1 MKTMHS
7 AVPTTVFSFRAKSF
21 VPCFLLLLFLAGAA
35 HAQDN
40 QIPPLQTSE
49 LGRENLS
56 RAAATATEIKAVL
69 LKDTGLLVEL
79 KRWVARQ
86 ATSHGQILSDSD
98 LTDDAIFDRLQT
110 DVQFRSVAT
119 QLLQKYGYLVPK
131 LNPESEAAKEHEL
144 LIQERI
150 KWLAQA
156 QEQERAAAN
165 QKRMAKLEKTLSC
178 QSQSDEQCDASQGA
192 REEQTPAPAEIQR
205 QQENLPFDS
214 APGDI
219 NPPNAPRSDG
229 GQLLR
234 AQYGPGDEEFGGSLS
249 QLPLGASSESASSF
263 SLTSAGLTDS
273 MALQSSVMP
282 GRQSDGLSSVASLG
296 GGQNRNEVD
305 ALATYGVGSDGFDMT
320 AMSESSRLDR
330 SEPNSATSPSSVP
343 SSLNSLSLMERKR
356 SLAPKPW
363 RSAPELVRAVSP
375 YKDVPSIYDMYIQA
389 VPRPVVPR
397 RFGSEVFQNGIRDS
411 RVIPMDLPA
420 GPDYVVGPGDGLSI
434 DLWGGVTRRFYRTV
448 DREGRVSLPEVGPLL
463 VSGKS
468 LADVQESLQQLLRTE
483 FRQISVDVS
492 LGRIRTIRIYEVGD
506 VASPGAY
513 DVSSLS
519 TPLNALFM
527 AGGPTQK
534 GSMRIVKH
542 YRGNQL
548 IEDVDLYDLLL
559 HGVKNNLQRL
569 ENGDS
574 VLVPP
579 IGRQVTVEGMVRRP
593 AVYELKDEKNLANV
607 LELAGGLLPTAT
619 LRHIEVQ
626 RLVTHERQTMLS
638 FDLPEVDNDS
648 EVTRKLEAFEIQD
661 GDRIRVF
668 PIAPYNQDAVYLEGH
683 VIRPGRYSYRAN
695 MKVTDVIAS
704 YKDLL
709 PEPANQY
716 AEIIR
721 LNAPDFHPTVESFD
735 LAGAL
740 ANPEQAP
747 TLHAM
752 DTVRIFSRF
761 DFENPPTVSVLGD
774 VRGPGTYR
782 TTGQIHLSDA
792 VHLAGG
798 LAPDAKTQD
807 AQVFRYLPDGKSKI
821 FSVSLS
827 LALEGDP
834 SANILLQP
842 RDRLLIHRNP
852 VAIEPPSVYVK
863 GDVGKPGRY
872 PLTTNM
878 TVADLIHVGGGLK
891 PSANTQTADLTHYEW
906 GDKQVLTGEHKPIA
920 ISAALSGDPNANL
933 PLSNGDVLTV
943 SQLPGWNDI
952 GASISVRGEVRKP
965 GTYGIR
971 PGERLSSV
979 LQRAGG
985 FQPDAYVN
993 GAILERV
1000 QVREL
1005 EAKEQTQMI
1014 LRIKDLESNLEQLP
1028 EGDPRQ
1034 KQAKEMA
1041 LRQYQSTLTEL
1052 SSNSPV
1058 GRVTMR
1064 ISPDIKHWTN
1074 TSSDLEVRAGD
1085 TLIIPKRPSFVMVS
1099 GQVFNPTAVS
1109 YRPGKSAKW
1118 YLAQSGGPTAVAD
1131 KKSIFVIRADGSVI
1145 GGKESLWSGHSLSAV
1160 LQPGDTVVVPEKAIG
1175 GGIQWQTVF
1184 LAAQVTSSVVSTL
1197 FIALHY

>member
-1 MKTMHS
+1 
-7 AVPTTVFSFRAKSF
+7 
-21 VPCFLLLLFLAGAA
+21 
-35 HAQDN
+35 
-40 QIPPLQTSE
+40 
-49 LGRENLS
+49 
-56 RAAATATEIKAVL
+56 
-69 LKDTGLLVEL
+69 
-79 KRWVARQ
+79 
-86 ATSHGQILSDSD
+86 
-98 LTDDAIFDRLQT
+98 
-110 DVQFRSVAT
+110 
-119 QLLQKYGYLVPK
+119 
-131 LNPESEAAKEHEL
+131 
-144 LIQERI
+144 
-150 KWLAQA
+150 
-156 QEQERAAAN
+156 
-165 QKRMAKLEKTLSC
+165 
-178 QSQSDEQCDASQGA
+178 
-192 REEQTPAPAEIQR
+192 
-205 QQENLPFDS
+205 
-214 APGDI
+214 
-219 NPPNAPRSDG
+219 
-229 GQLLR
+229 
-234 AQYGPGDEEFGGSLS
+234 
-249 QLPLGASSESASSF
+249 
-263 SLTSAGLTDS
+263 
-273 MALQSSVMP
+273 
-282 GRQSDGLSSVASLG
+282 
-296 GGQNRNEVD
+296 
-305 ALATYGVGSDGFDMT
+305 
-320 AMSESSRLDR
+320 
-330 SEPNSATSPSSVP
+330 
-343 SSLNSLSLMERKR
+343 
-356 SLAPKPW
+356 
-363 RSAPELVRAVSP
+363 
-375 YKDVPSIYDMYIQA
+375 
-389 VPRPVVPR
+389 
-397 RFGSEVFQNGIRDS
+397 
-411 RVIPMDLPA
+411 
-420 GPDYVVGPGDGLSI
+420 
-434 DLWGGVTRRFYRTV
+434 
-448 DREGRVSLPEVGPLL
+448 
-463 VSGKS
+463 
-468 LADVQESLQQLLRTE
+468 
-483 FRQISVDVS
+483 
-492 LGRIRTIRIYEVGD
+492 
-506 VASPGAY
+506 
-513 DVSSLS
+513 
-519 TPLNALFM
+519 
-527 AGGPTQK
+527 
-534 GSMRIVKH
+534 
-542 YRGNQL
+542 
-548 IEDVDLYDLLL
+548 
-559 HGVKNNLQRL
+559 
-569 ENGDS
+569 
-574 VLVPP
+574 
-579 IGRQVTVEGMVRRP
+579 
-593 AVYELKDEKNLANV
+593 
-607 LELAGGLLPTAT
+607 
-619 LRHIEVQ
+619 
-626 RLVTHERQTMLS
+626 
-638 FDLPEVDNDS
+638 
-648 EVTRKLEAFEIQD
+648 
-661 GDRIRVF
+661 
-668 PIAPYNQDAVYLEGH
+668 
-683 VIRPGRYSYRAN
+683 
-695 MKVTDVIAS
+695 
-704 YKDLL
+704 LL

-735 LAGAL
+735 LAAAL

-852 VAIEPPSVYVK
+852 DAIEPSSVYVK

-933 PLSNGDVLTV
+933 PLSNGDVLTI

-985 FQPDAYVN
+985 FQSDAYVN

-1000 QVREL
+1000 QVRDL

-1014 LRIKDLESNLEQLP
+1014 LRIKDLENDIQLLP
-1028 EGDPRQ
+1028 EGDPHQ

-1041 LRQYQSTLTEL
+1041 LRQYQTTLTQL
-1052 SSNSPV
+1052 SANSPV

-1064 ISPDIKHWTN
+1064 ITPDIKTWKN
-1074 TSSDLEVRAGD
+1074 TSADLEVRAGD
-1085 TLIIPKRPSFVMVS
+1085 TLVIPKQPSFVMVT

-1118 YLAQSGGPTAVAD
+1118 YLTQSGGPTAVAD

-1184 LAAQVTSSVVSTL
+1184 LAAQVASAVVSTV

>member
-1 MKTMHS
+1 
-7 AVPTTVFSFRAKSF
+7 
-21 VPCFLLLLFLAGAA
+21 
-35 HAQDN
+35 
-40 QIPPLQTSE
+40 
-49 LGRENLS
+49 
-56 RAAATATEIKAVL
+56 
-69 LKDTGLLVEL
+69 
-79 KRWVARQ
+79 
-86 ATSHGQILSDSD
+86 
-98 LTDDAIFDRLQT
+98 
-110 DVQFRSVAT
+110 
-119 QLLQKYGYLVPK
+119 
-131 LNPESEAAKEHEL
+131 
-144 LIQERI
+144 
-150 KWLAQA
+150 
-156 QEQERAAAN
+156 
-165 QKRMAKLEKTLSC
+165 
-178 QSQSDEQCDASQGA
+178 
-192 REEQTPAPAEIQR
+192 
-205 QQENLPFDS
+205 
-214 APGDI
+214 
-219 NPPNAPRSDG
+219 
-229 GQLLR
+229 
-234 AQYGPGDEEFGGSLS
+234 
-249 QLPLGASSESASSF
+249 
-263 SLTSAGLTDS
+263 
-273 MALQSSVMP
+273 
-282 GRQSDGLSSVASLG
+282 
-296 GGQNRNEVD
+296 
-305 ALATYGVGSDGFDMT
+305 
-320 AMSESSRLDR
+320 
-330 SEPNSATSPSSVP
+330 
-343 SSLNSLSLMERKR
+343 
-356 SLAPKPW
+356 
-363 RSAPELVRAVSP
+363 
-375 YKDVPSIYDMYIQA
+375 MYIQA
-389 VPRPVVPR
+389 VPRPAVPR

-579 IGRQVTVEGMVRRP
+579 IGRQVTVDGMVRRP

-648 EVTRKLEAFEIQD
+648 EVARKLEAFEIQD

-740 ANPEQAP
+740 ANPSQSP
-747 TLHAM
+747 VLHAM

-798 LAPDAKTQD
+798 LAPEAKTED

-852 VAIEPPSVYVK
+852 DAIEPPSVYVK

-891 PSANTQTADLTHYEW
+891 PSADTRVADLTHYAWATGGE
-906 GDKQVLTGEHKPIA
+906 LSGEHQPIA
-920 ISAALSGDPNANL
+920 ISAALAGESSANL
-933 PLSNGDVLTV
+933 PLSNGDVLTIR
-943 SQLPGWNDI
+943 QLPGWNDL
-952 GASISVRGEVRKP
+952 GAAISVKGEVKNP

-979 LQRAGG
+979 LLRAGG
-985 FQPDAYVN
+985 FQSDAYVN

-1014 LRIKDLESNLEQLP
+1014 LRIKDLENDIQLLP
-1028 EGDPRQ
+1028 EGDPHK

-1041 LRQYQSTLTEL
+1041 LRQYQTTLTQL
-1052 SSNSPV
+1052 SANSPV

-1064 ISPDIKHWTN
+1064 ITPDI
-1074 TSSDLEVRAGD
+1074 
-1085 TLIIPKRPSFVMVS
+1085 
-1099 GQVFNPTAVS
+1099 
-1109 YRPGKSAKW
+1109 
-1118 YLAQSGGPTAVAD
+1118 
-1131 KKSIFVIRADGSVI
+1131 
-1145 GGKESLWSGHSLSAV
+1145 
-1160 LQPGDTVVVPEKAIG
+1160 
-1175 GGIQWQTVF
+1175 
-1184 LAAQVTSSVVSTL
+1184 
-1197 FIALHY
+1197 